1 MRSRRATPQFVRV
14 AAAVAGAL
22 VLASSAA
29 AHADPQASVGLTVGA
44 AGAGL
49 NRSIWQSTAFHLG
62 IHGDVLFG
70 RERNADFGIGPYAE
84 LLTNGFDEI
93 QFGGGVSGLLPILDT
108 FPLVLSVGGYGRG
121 ASGYGRGPVVFGPG
135 TGAFGLEP
143 GLAAEL
149 FFGSRSYNFHAPY
162 VMAAGLI
169 GQMRYGLGPS
179 RETSIV
185 VGAQV
190 DFAILS
196 LPFVFL
202 INAVRGGSPE
212 TDPVR

>member
-1 MRSRRATPQFVRV
+1 MRLRRATPQFVRV
-14 AAAVAGAL
+14 AAVVVGAA

-108 FPLVLSVGGYGRG
+108 FPLVLSVGGYGR
-121 ASGYGRGPVVFGPG
+121 AA
-135 TGAFGLEP
+135 TGGFGLEP

-162 VMAAGLI
+162 VMTAGLI

-185 VGAQV
+185 VGAQI